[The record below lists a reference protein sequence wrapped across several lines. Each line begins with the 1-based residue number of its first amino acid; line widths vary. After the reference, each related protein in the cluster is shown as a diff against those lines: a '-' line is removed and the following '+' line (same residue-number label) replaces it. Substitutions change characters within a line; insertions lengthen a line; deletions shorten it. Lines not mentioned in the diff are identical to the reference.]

1 MQNSY
6 YCFFQFED
14 SQKTQKFERNQM
26 FKEAF
31 TDKTYFLMET
41 SYRKPFL
48 IKVVEG
54 IIFLT
59 FLRGGGVGWSR
70 EKRKRWAKSICEA
83 SLREHR
89 FWHVST
95 VTCTCARKCSVK

>member
-41 SYRKPFL
+41 SYRKPLL

-59 FLRGGGVGWSR
+59 FLRGGGWVGHER
-70 EKRKRWAKSICEA
+70 NVKGGQNRY
-83 SLREHR
+83 
-89 FWHVST
+89 
-95 VTCTCARKCSVK
+95 ARLP